1 MKKSLLILSM
11 VSATFISNSQTVL
24 IDEDFES
31 YTASQQLAQ
40 QSSIWETWSGSTGG
54 ADDAYVSAD
63 IALSGT
69 NSLRIYHDNDMI
81 LPIGN
86 YNSGQFV
93 IELNAYMIEEAYF
106 NIMHTCKSS
115 WAFDLYITSSNEIV
129 YLDEPNAAA
138 NNVVID
144 SYAYNQWVNFRF
156 EIDIDLDSVTTFINN
171 VKRHQSVFSN
181 AVTGSTGSGLTCLN
195 FYGLAGFNGVDHSD
209 YYIDDIL
216 ITQLNTADVNELE
229 TPEISIFPNPTK
241 GNLRVSGISVEDVQ
255 DHHIRDVIGNEIN
268 YAFHSIDGS
277 IQIELGDDVAEGMY
291 FVSLKLTN
299 GQVVSRSFILK

>member
-1 MKKSLLILSM
+1 MKGSLLILSM
-11 VSATFISNSQTVL
+11 VSAAFISNAQTVL
-24 IDEDFES
+24 VDEDFES
-31 YTASQQLAQ
+31 YTAGQQLAQ
-40 QSSIWETWSGSTGG
+40 QSSTWETWTGAIGG
-54 ADDAYVSAD
+54 AEDAYVSGD
-63 IALSGT
+63 VALSGS

-86 YNSGQFV
+86 YNSGQFE
-93 IELNAYMIEEAYF
+93 IEVNAYMVEEAYF

-144 SYAYNQWVNFRF
+144 SFSYNEWVNFRF
-156 EIDIDLDSVTTFINN
+156 EIDIDLDSVTTYINN

-181 AVTGSTGSGLTCLN
+181 AVTGSTGSGLTCVN

-216 ITQLNTADVNELE
+216 ITQLNNTSNVEELRE
-229 TPEISIFPNPTK
+229 ASFSLFPNPSNGTFEVK
-241 GNLRVSGISVEDVQ
+241 GSEVIKHITILNVLGQEVIRVNEAKEIDLTQFDSGVYQVLIET
-255 DHHIRDVIGNEIN
+255 EL
-268 YAFHSIDGS
+268 GS
-277 IQIELGDDVAEGMY
+277 IRKEL
-291 FVSLKLTN
+291 LL
-299 GQVVSRSFILK
+299 QR